1 MTAIPSR
8 VALSDY
14 FRNSW
19 RVLLKEITAFGFVG
33 LAAFV
38 VDIGIYNLLSPHGWL
53 KAKFVSTIVA
63 TALAYVGNRYLS
75 FSHRA
80 RTSVRR
86 ETSFFFGINVVVLG
100 ASLLVLGLFA
110 YPLNQRHD
118 HLVMNVINLVTIALG
133 TIVRFWGYK
142 RFVFLHPDRVSHVD
156 VDLDVELAE

>member
-1 MTAIPSR
+1 MTAIPGR
-8 VALSDY
+8 IAIADY

-19 RVLLKEITAFGFVG
+19 RILLKEITAFGFVG

-63 TALAYVGNRYLS
+63 TAVAYVGNRYLS

-80 RTSVRR
+80 RTSLGR
-86 ETSFFFGINVVVLG
+86 ETSFFFGINFVVLV
-100 ASLLVLGLFA
+100 ASLLILGLFA
-110 YPLNQRHD
+110 YPLDQRHD
-118 HLVMNVINLVTIALG
+118 HLVMNVVNLVTIGLG
-133 TIVRFWGYK
+133 TVVRFWGYK
-142 RFVFLHPDRVSHVD
+142 RFVFLHPDRVSRAG